1 MTAAI
6 AFRRHVTRIRPSSGV
21 WAMAIT
27 LLLAATE
34 AEAASCPVSDRPISV
49 NLTTRF
55 DTARVDHTK
64 RREEI
69 DRLFRETHGR
79 ATIPMDGG
87 AVGLTV
93 TRSEFRFNAQT
104 QISPQRDGT
113 YCVYL
118 RSVDAQMNQVN
129 TVVYINRD
137 YPKGSCNYRVTYEH
151 EKMHVGVYY
160 FTQKDYAPRVRHA
173 LERLVRG
180 VNPRIAR
187 SLEAARSLH
196 AQAINAGIADLL
208 AELEAER
215 KRRNAAL
222 DTPDN
227 YARERAKCPTW

>member
-1 MTAAI
+1 MTAAA
-6 AFRRHVTRIRPSSGV
+6 AFRRHAARLGAWMGAWS
-21 WAMAIT
+21 
-27 LLLAATE
+27 LAAGLVLGAAS
-34 AEAASCPVSDRPISV
+34 AEAASCPVSDRPVSV
-49 NLTTRF
+49 DLTTRF

-64 RREEI
+64 SREDI
-69 DRLFRETHGR
+69 DRLFQETHGR
-79 ATIPMDGG
+79 ATIPMNGG

-93 TRSEFRFNAQT
+93 TRSEFRFNART
-104 QISPQRDGT
+104 RISPQRDGT

-118 RSVDAQMNQVN
+118 RTVEAQMNQVN

-160 FTQKDYAPRVRHA
+160 FTQKDYAPRVKHA
-173 LERLVRG
+173 LERLVRS
-180 VNPRIAR
+180 VNPRAAS

-196 AQAINAGIADLL
+196 AKAINAGIADLL

-215 KRRNAAL
+215 RRRNAAL
-222 DTPDN
+222 DTPEN